1 MANNES
7 SVRIIPFYAHPHVH
21 SVIIDD
27 TFYDETVA
35 TPKDPSDLPF
45 ATCVVTGAD
54 QGIDNTFVR
63 ISDVDTKK
71 AIFGKGNFQKYGQS
85 SLQADVLFNG
95 STNVWFCRVLP
106 DNATY
111 ANVVVLAH
119 YRKGKILDDQGQE
132 TGKVRLEIKFSLA
145 YANKPAIT
153 EGAKSDNDILEFAR
167 SLASKTADPQTGYM
181 TTPICYI
188 RSIGRG
194 KYGNNYAISITRDT
208 DAEKEYS
215 MKMYKFT
222 LIETSPVTRQK
233 NAFAGSLY
241 QTVRY
246 EMSTLISDVLDQF
259 STGSCPISIHSFED
273 GFQEI
278 YDFYKDEIVAS
289 NASYILGSGS
299 DADEIAELQVAQKI
313 VEDTFD
319 PLFGMRMN
327 TRNNELIPYY
337 RNYTVSSDGA
347 WVAPDLEVPV
357 IKEPEVVVTPN
368 PGGGTDA
375 SVEVD
380 LDDIEEQERQ
390 SKYINGKPMNIDAW
404 NNAFVGARVLVCA
417 DPLNDGQRWL
427 YTVTSI
433 DPETGNIVYDDGVA
447 TAIDADQYD
456 GVNISQAVGHS
467 LNGGHDGDF
476 QEISVNGETRAPTA
490 AEMKLLLSREYVK
503 AFRGQKDRKILSP
516 ARVNLDFMFDANYN
530 MTSDEDLLIDT
541 INDSM
546 YSGSTVLT
554 DQDAQNLAILGSN
567 GLLLDFTDLNV
578 KKAMYDLN
586 EFRNRNGM
594 TINPDQGA
602 GCHLHL
608 DCNIVGLKSVGI
620 NYELIDI
627 INMMEPFDG
636 RCCSIDLG
644 YYEIFDPVTGK
655 RITVT
660 ATYFLAKRLIPHLLL
675 NGLNKPFTFNYA
687 QLTAI
692 QRDRTLTVTGDMIRD
707 TFRPDID
714 LIDWD
719 VKERLYNARI
729 NYYLTTDEGRIVKRA
744 VQNTRQREA
753 SCLLEENNCRVLNT
767 LKKGLEKACQGY
779 LYEWNEPE
787 ARKGYTQAQMEVYR
801 PWIGTMVQDLNIYFA
816 ADEWEQERMIMHCYV
831 SVAFRDIAKR
841 IILEIGIRRANY
853 SGGES

>member
-21 SVIIDD
+21 SVIKDD

-45 ATCVVTGAD
+45 STCVVTGAD

-63 ISDVDTKK
+63 ISDADTKK

-85 SLQADVLFNG
+85 SIQADALFNG

-119 YRKGKILDDQGQE
+119 YRKGNILDDQGQE

-145 YANKPAIT
+145 YANKPTIT

-194 KYGNNYAISITRDT
+194 KYGNNYAISINRDSN
-208 DAEKEYS
+208 AEKEYS
-215 MKMYKFT
+215 MKMYNFT
-222 LIETSPVTRQK
+222 LIETSPVTRPK
-233 NAFAGSLY
+233 NQFTGSLY

-246 EMSTLISDVLDQF
+246 SMSTLISDVLDQW

-289 NASYILGSGS
+289 NASYILSSGA
-299 DADEIAELQVAQKI
+299 DVDEIAELQEAQKI

-319 PLFGMRMN
+319 PLFGIKMN
-327 TRNNELIPYY
+327 TRTNELIPYY

-347 WVAPDLEVPV
+347 WVAPDLEVPAITGV
-357 IKEPEVVVTPN
+357 KFIKKAKAA
-368 PGGGTDA
+368 DA
-375 SVEVD
+375 PDIGEVEVPWPG
-380 LDDIEEQERQ
+380 DDDDPPAIT
-390 SKYINGKPMNIDAW
+390 GKPLNISDW

-433 DPETGNIVYDDGVA
+433 DPDTGNIIYDEGVA

-456 GVNISQAVGHS
+456 GVNIAQAVGQQLS
-467 LNGGHDGDF
+467 GGHDGDF
-476 QEISVNGETRAPTA
+476 QEISVNGETRAPSA
-490 AEMKLLLSREYVK
+490 AEMKLLLSREFVK

-530 MTSDEDLLIDT
+530 MTSDDELMIDT
-541 INDSM
+541 INNSM

-554 DQDAQNLAILGSN
+554 DQDAQNLAILGTN

-594 TINPDQGA
+594 TINPEEGA

-608 DCNIVGLKSVGI
+608 DCNIIGLKSVGI

-660 ATYFLAKRLIPHLLL
+660 ATYFLAKKLIPHLLL

-692 QRDRTLTVTGDMIRD
+692 QRDRTLTVSGDMIRD

-767 LKKGLEKACQGY
+767 LKKGLEKASQGY

-787 ARKGYTQAQMEVYR
+787 ARKGYTQAQMEIYR
-801 PWIGTMVQDLNIYFA
+801 PWIGTMVQDLDIYFS

-831 SVAFRDIAKR
+831 KVAFRDIAKR
-841 IILEIGIRRANY
+841 IVLEIGIRRANY

>member
-7 SVRIIPFYAHPHVH
+7 SVQIIPFYAHPHVH
-21 SVIIDD
+21 TVIIDD

-35 TPKDPSDLPF
+35 TPKDPTDLPF
-45 ATCVVTGAD
+45 STVVVTGAD

-63 ISDVDTKK
+63 ISDLKIKK
-71 AIFGKGNFQKYGQS
+71 ALFGKANFQKYGQS
-85 SLQADVLFNG
+85 SIQADALFNG

-132 TGKVRLEIKFSLA
+132 TGKSRLEIKFSLA
-145 YANKPAIT
+145 YATKPTIT

-167 SLASKTADPQTGYM
+167 SLASKTADPLTGYM

-194 KYGNNYAISITRDT
+194 KYGNNYSISIARDS
-208 DAEKEYS
+208 DAEKEYD
-215 MKMYKFT
+215 MKMYKFS
-222 LIETSPVTRQK
+222 LIERSPITRVK
-233 NAFAGSLY
+233 NIFSGSLY

-246 EMSTLISDVLDQF
+246 NMSTLISDVLDQF
-259 STGSCPISIHSFED
+259 STGSCPVSIHSFED

-278 YDFYKDEIVAS
+278 YDFYKDEIVAA
-289 NASYILGSGS
+289 NANYILGSGAEAE
-299 DADEIAELQVAQKI
+299 DVAELKIAQKI
-313 VEDTFD
+313 TEDTFD
-319 PLFGMRMN
+319 PLFGMQLN
-327 TRNNELIPYY
+327 TRTDEQIPYY
-337 RNYTVSSDGA
+337 RNYTTKDEGA
-347 WVAPDLEVPV
+347 WIAPDLTVPV
-357 IKEPEVVVTPN
+357 VGSVPPTTRAAGNPIGADDPPE
-368 PGGGTDA
+368 
-375 SVEVD
+375 E
-380 LDDIEEQERQ
+380 LDDDI
-390 SKYINGKPMNIDAW
+390 SGKPINISAW
-404 NNAFVGARVLVCA
+404 NTAFVGARVLVVA

-427 YTVTSI
+427 YTVMSI
-433 DPETGNIVYDDGVA
+433 DPETGNIVYDEGVHVE
-447 TAIDADQYD
+447 IDADQYD
-456 GVNISQAVGHS
+456 GVNISEAVGQQLS
-467 LNGGHDGDF
+467 GGYDGDF

-530 MTSDEDLLIDT
+530 MTSEDDLMMDT
-541 INDSM
+541 MSGSL
-546 YSGSTVLT
+546 YSGSTILT

-567 GLLLDFTDLNV
+567 GLVLDFTDLNV

-594 TINPDQGA
+594 TINMEQGA

-608 DCNIVGLKSVGI
+608 DCNIIGLKSVGI

-636 RCCSIDLG
+636 RGCSIDLG
-644 YYEIFDPVTGK
+644 YYEIFDPETGK

-660 ATYFLAKRLIPHLLL
+660 ATYFLAKKLIPHLLL
-675 NGLNKPFTFNYA
+675 NGLNKPFTYNYA

-692 QRDRTLTVTGDMIRD
+692 QRDRTLTVSGDMIRD

-719 VKERLYNARI
+719 VKEKLYNSRI
-729 NYYLTTDEGRIVKRA
+729 NYYLTTDEGRVVKRA
-744 VQNTRQREA
+744 VQNTRQRDA
-753 SCLLEENNCRVLNT
+753 SCLLEENNVRVLNT
-767 LKKGLEKACQGY
+767 LKKGLEKANQGY

-801 PWIGTMVQDLNIYFA
+801 PWIGTMVQDLRIYFEA
-816 ADEWEQERMIMHCYV
+816 NEWEQERMIMHCYCE
-831 SVAFRDIAKR
+831 VAFRDIAKR